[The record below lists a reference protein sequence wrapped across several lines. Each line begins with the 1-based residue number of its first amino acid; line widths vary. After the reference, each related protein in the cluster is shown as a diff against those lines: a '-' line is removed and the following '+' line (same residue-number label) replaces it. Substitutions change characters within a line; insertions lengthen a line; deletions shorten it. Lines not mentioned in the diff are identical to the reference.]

1 MENERK
7 EQNRTEQREWQ
18 TFEEK
23 INKQEKNT
31 DIQHYN
37 HTPTYSQFICIN
49 IIYETTKKKRKN
61 ELNA

>member
-1 MENERK
+1 MENERM

-37 HTPTYSQFICIN
+37 PHT
-49 IIYETTKKKRKN
+49 
-61 ELNA
+61 LNLYV